1 MYYMEHSN
9 PSQLRW
15 SPEGLL
21 ESLARQPAA
30 RQDEETALP
39 PPPARL
45 DSRQLTEVASQW
57 RRRAE
62 EGDKGAESVAAALE
76 YIATR
81 RARIEARGSRRWA
94 SGFATDATE
103 LRRAMKTQ
111 IEAIRDGYDVD
122 LSGPGRP
129 MGARGRYPDFEV
141 IPLLTDMEAE
151 LLNTLSLVRKMLAE
165 GPPNKDAQRGVVL
178 AIDGLLSVARS

>member
-1 MYYMEHSN
+1 
-9 PSQLRW
+9 
-15 SPEGLL
+15 
-21 ESLARQPAA
+21 
-30 RQDEETALP
+30 
-39 PPPARL
+39 
-45 DSRQLTEVASQW
+45 
-57 RRRAE
+57 
-62 EGDKGAESVAAALE
+62 
-76 YIATR
+76 
-81 RARIEARGSRRWA
+81 
-94 SGFATDATE
+94 
-103 LRRAMKTQ
+103 MKTQ

-129 MGARGRYPDFEV
+129 MGARGKYPEFEV